1 MHYLIYE
8 VKNDINGKIYIGKHK
23 TNDINDDYMGS
34 GKILKRSIEKYG
46 IENFTKTIL
55 FELETEQ
62 EMNDKEAEIVN
73 EEFIRCGSNYNLM
86 VGGQGGWDYI
96 NDKCKPRRGFTDDD
110 RLNAIKAKEILRKN
124 DEWNKNYRE
133 KQSLGMNLFH
143 KNNPFAS
150 SEANKKYCWI
160 KNVDLSIN
168 KKILKSELDKFLYEN
183 REWTK
188 GKIVRKVTCEFC
200 GIEFG
205 NNNIKQHRKKCSK
218 RYNKEVIKI

>member
-8 VKNDINGKIYIGKHK
+8 VKNNINGKIYIGKHK

-96 NDKCKPRRGFTDDD
+96 NDKCKPRRGFSGDD
-110 RLNAIKAKEILRKN
+110 RLKAIKVKEKLRKCN
-124 DEWNKNYRE
+124 EWDKNYKE
-133 KQSLGMNLFH
+133 KQSLSMKEKY
-143 KNNPFAS
+143 KNGLITFKGKTHS
-150 SEANKKYCWI
+150 EETKKRIGEANSKHQTGTSNSQFGTMWI
-160 KNVDLSIN
+160 HNLEEKLS
-168 KKILKSELDKFLYEN
+168 KKIKKEEFPKYEKIGWLKGRKMKF
-183 REWTK
+183 
-188 GKIVRKVTCEFC
+188 
-200 GIEFG
+200 
-205 NNNIKQHRKKCSK
+205 
-218 RYNKEVIKI
+218 